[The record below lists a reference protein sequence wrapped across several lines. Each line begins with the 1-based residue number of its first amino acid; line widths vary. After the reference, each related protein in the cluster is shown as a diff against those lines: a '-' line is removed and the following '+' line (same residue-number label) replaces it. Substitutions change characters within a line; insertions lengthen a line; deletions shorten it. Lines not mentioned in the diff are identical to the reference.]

1 MLTPLVMRHH
11 RIEFWLFGTTILLAT
26 AVLAGRGF
34 ANDPSRRKDGHAPP
48 AGPGLSALNP
58 ATLPKNP
65 AFSQGVMASGPG
77 RTIYVGGQ
85 NAVDAAG
92 AVVGKGDLKAQTE
105 RALDN
110 LEAVLA
116 AGGARLEHVV
126 KMNIHVLVGQSIQ
139 KGFEAYQPRAAAFG
153 ARPPAVTVTYVAGLG
168 RPDWLVEI
176 DAVAVVPA
184 SHRH

>member
-1 MLTPLVMRHH
+1 MRNQKIGSWVLGTAMLAGGV
-11 RIEFWLFGTTILLAT
+11 A
-26 AVLAGRGF
+26 LAGRGF
-34 ANDPSRRKDGHAPP
+34 AEDRRKTDQPP
-48 AGPGLSALNP
+48 QSTAGLAALNP
-58 ATLPKNP
+58 DTLPKNP

-85 NAVDAAG
+85 NAVDATG

-126 KMNIHVLVGQSIQ
+126 KMNIHLLVGQSIQ
-139 KGFEAYQPRAAAFG
+139 KGFEAYQPRAAAFRG
-153 ARPPAVTVTYVAGLG
+153 RPPAVTVTYVAGLG

-184 SHRH
+184 AKN